1 MNTRKRMIRVAT
13 LSVLMATAWLLTG
26 VSANGQQQESAQSSE
41 VPKIVRRSGGV
52 LQASATQRVE
62 PVYPPLAKAAHISGA
77 VVVEVTI
84 DESGI
89 VQSARAISGHPLL
102 KDAAVQA
109 AQGWKFQPTTLS
121 GTRVK
126 VIGTITFNF
135 QMDSNPEAPSLDAAE
150 KEVDS
155 HPDSAQAHYDLALA
169 LNRLSRVDE
178 AIQELKNAIAIDRSF
193 QSAYRTL
200 GEYLLMRGP
209 DREAEAIDTLREAIR
224 LNPRD
229 VETLLTLGSFYSM
242 HQRFGEAVEL
252 YQDAIKENPGIALYI
267 ELGNVYDLMGNSE
280 RAEDAYKQGIQ
291 AVPSSING
299 YLALGGLYSKLGR
312 HAEAIETLKMAVAK
326 DPYNPGAHYGLGM
339 AYAASGD
346 RKSAM
351 AEYEML
357 KGSNSPMAP
366 RLLKA
371 IDK

>member
-1 MNTRKRMIRVAT
+1 
-13 LSVLMATAWLLTG
+13 MALRRRIIEGAMFAAMTAASGLLG
-26 VSANGQQQESAQSSE
+26 GASASAQQPEQSLE
-41 VPKIVRRSGGV
+41 VPKIIRKSGGV

-62 PVYPPLAKAAHISGA
+62 PAYPPLAKAAHISGA

-84 DESGI
+84 DELGN
-89 VQSARAISGHPLL
+89 VQSARVISGHPLL

-109 AQGWKFQPTTLS
+109 AQGWKFQPTSLS
-121 GTRVK
+121 GAPVK
-126 VIGTITFNF
+126 VIGTITFMF
-135 QMDSNPEAPSLDAAE
+135 QMDSTPGVPSLDAAE
-150 KEVDS
+150 KEVDE

-178 AIQELKNAIAIDRSF
+178 AIQELKNGIAIDRTF
-193 QSAYRTL
+193 QIAFRTL
-200 GEYLLMRGP
+200 GEYLLMKGP

-229 VETLLTLGSFYSM
+229 VETLLTLGSFYST

-252 YQDAIKENPGIALYI
+252 YQDAIKEKPAIGLYI
-267 ELGNVYDLMGNSE
+267 ELGNVYDIMGNAE

-291 AVPSSING
+291 AIPSSING

-312 HAEAIETLKMAVAK
+312 HTDAIETLKMAVAK
-326 DPYNPGAHYGLGM
+326 DPNNPGAHYGLGM